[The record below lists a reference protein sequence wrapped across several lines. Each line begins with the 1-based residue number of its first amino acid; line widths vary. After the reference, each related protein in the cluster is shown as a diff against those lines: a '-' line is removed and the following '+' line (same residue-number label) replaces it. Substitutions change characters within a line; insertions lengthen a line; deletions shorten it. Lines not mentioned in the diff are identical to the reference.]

1 MLIKKSELKNNNIG
15 IELLQN
21 SIIDAFIVENIKQ
34 LQLIKTSESYE
45 IYNIKNYDIM
55 LYITKNE
62 SEKRSF
68 NTQIF
73 KNLYSV
79 NNLSID
85 VIVTLFNNFIF
96 MH

>member
-1 MLIKKSELKNNNIG
+1 MLIKKNELKNNNMG
-15 IELLQN
+15 VELIEN

-34 LQLIKTSESYE
+34 LQLVKISKNYE

-62 SEKRSF
+62 SEKRVF

-73 KNLYSV
+73 KNLYNV
-79 NNLSID
+79 KNLSVD
-85 VIVTLFNNFIF
+85 MVVTLFNNFVF

>member
-1 MLIKKSELKNNNIG
+1 MLRNNNIG
-15 IELLQN
+15 IELIEN
-21 SIIDAFIVENIKQ
+21 SIVDTFIVENIKQ
-34 LQLIKTSESYE
+34 LQLIKSCKSYE

-73 KNLYSV
+73 KNLYNV

-85 VIVTLFNNFIF
+85 MIVTLFHNFVF
-96 MH
+96 MY

>member
-1 MLIKKSELKNNNIG
+1 MLKNNNIG
-15 IELLQN
+15 IELIEN
-21 SIIDAFIVENIKQ
+21 SIVDAFIVENIKQ
-34 LQLIKTSESYE
+34 LQLIKSCENYE

-68 NTQIF
+68 NAQIF
-73 KNLYSV
+73 KNLYNV

-85 VIVTLFNNFIF
+85 MIVTLFHNFVF